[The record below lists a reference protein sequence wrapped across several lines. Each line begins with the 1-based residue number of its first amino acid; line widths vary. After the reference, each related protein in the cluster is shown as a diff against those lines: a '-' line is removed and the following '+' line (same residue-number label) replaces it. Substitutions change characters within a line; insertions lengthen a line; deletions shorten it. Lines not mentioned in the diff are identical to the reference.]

1 MGRRLWRISQL
12 GRLWTKTRIAEFEIQ
27 LRTFP
32 KRTEHAR
39 IGTVK
44 PISQELLDEVTNRL
58 AAELQ
63 PEGIWLFGSHA
74 WGTPDEG
81 SDLDLF
87 VVVRES
93 SEPPV
98 QRMRRAHRC
107 LRGLGLA
114 KDVLVKTRAEFDRF
128 RALPSTLDYLV
139 FHRGRKLYG

>member
-1 MGRRLWRISQL
+1 MVGLV
-12 GRLWTKTRIAEFEIQ
+12 KT
-27 LRTFP
+27 
-32 KRTEHAR
+32 
-39 IGTVK
+39 
-44 PISQELLDEVTNRL
+44 LDQNVLDQAVQRL
-58 AAELQ
+58 AKELQ
-63 PEGIWLFGSHA
+63 PEGIWIFGSHA

-87 VVVRES
+87 VVIPET

-114 KDVLVKTRAEFDRF
+114 KDVLVKTRREFDQL

-139 FHRGRKLYG
+139 FHRGRKLYGVQGTS

>member
-1 MGRRLWRISQL
+1 MR
-12 GRLWTKTRIAEFEIQ
+12 A
-27 LRTFP
+27 
-32 KRTEHAR
+32 
-39 IGTVK
+39 
-44 PISQELLDEVTNRL
+44 ISQELLDEVTNRL

-63 PEGIWLFGSHA
+63 PEGIWLFGSQA

-114 KDVLVKTRAEFDRF
+114 KDVLVKTRAEFDRL

>member
-1 MGRRLWRISQL
+1 MKTTSQ
-12 GRLWTKTRIAEFEIQ
+12 Q
-27 LRTFP
+27 
-32 KRTEHAR
+32 
-39 IGTVK
+39 
-44 PISQELLDEVTNRL
+44 LLDEVIQRLTN
-58 AAELQ
+58 EFH

-74 WGTPDEG
+74 WGTPDAG

-87 VVVRES
+87 VVVSES

-114 KDVLVKTRAEFDRF
+114 KDVLVKTREEFDRL

>member
-1 MGRRLWRISQL
+1 MRPV
-12 GRLWTKTRIAEFEIQ
+12 
-27 LRTFP
+27 RT
-32 KRTEHAR
+32 
-39 IGTVK
+39 V
-44 PISQELLDEVTNRL
+44 SQELLDEVTHRL
-58 AAELQ
+58 ANELQ

-87 VVVRES
+87 IVVSES
-93 SEPPV
+93 NEPSV

-114 KDVLVKTRAEFDRF
+114 KDVLVKTRQEFDCL